1 MVKKNDACFTL
12 ILEYLDKTDAKIP
25 RMQTARRTSLTINVV
40 EQFVL
45 LDLDVI
51 LMKRLVTL
59 GRGGSG
65 KTTFVSLMTKYF
77 IEKGETPILLIDAD
91 PDQNLSE
98 MLGIDLKEAGKRT
111 ISELLVETFLESGGT
126 TVGVPPSKRI
136 ESKIWELGLYEGEN
150 FDFMAIGTKFIEG
163 CYCLPNN
170 ALKNALDGLI
180 KSYEYVIIDSP
191 GGLEH
196 LNRRISSVIDDM
208 FDIIDPSQKSFHHVE
223 RAYKIAKE
231 IKIDFNNFYIV
242 GGNRVPEDLES
253 EVAKR
258 TNLEYLGKIN
268 YDKEVESYVLY
279 GKSLLE
285 LPETSTAYNSVKKIL
300 QKAGY

>member
-1 MVKKNDACFTL
+1 
-12 ILEYLDKTDAKIP
+12 
-25 RMQTARRTSLTINVV
+25 
-40 EQFVL
+40 
-45 LDLDVI
+45 
-51 LMKRLVTL
+51 MKRLVTM

-65 KTTFVSLMTKYF
+65 KTAFVALMTKYF

-98 MLGIDLKEAGKRT
+98 MLGVDLKEEGIKT
-111 ISELLVETFLESGGT
+111 VSELLVETFLEGGGT

-170 ALKNALDGLI
+170 ALKNALEGLT
-180 KSYEYVIIDSP
+180 KSYTYVLIDSP

-196 LNRRISSVIDDM
+196 LNRRIASKVDDI

-223 RAYKIAKE
+223 RAYKVAKE
-231 IKIDFNNFYIV
+231 VKIDFNNFYVV
-242 GGNRVPEDLES
+242 GGNRVPEELES
-253 EVAKR
+253 EVGKR
-258 TNLEYLGKIN
+258 TKMEYLGKIS
-268 YDKEVESYVLY
+268 YDKEV
-279 GKSLLE
+279 
-285 LPETSTAYNSVKKIL
+285 
-300 QKAGY
+300 

>member
-1 MVKKNDACFTL
+1 
-12 ILEYLDKTDAKIP
+12 
-25 RMQTARRTSLTINVV
+25 
-40 EQFVL
+40 
-45 LDLDVI
+45 
-51 LMKRLVTL
+51 MKRLVTM

-65 KTTFVSLMTKYF
+65 KTTFVSLITKYF

-98 MLGIDLKEAGKRT
+98 MLGIDLKDAGKRT
-111 ISELLVETFLESGGT
+111 ISELLVETFLERGGT

-136 ESKIWELGLYEGEN
+136 ESKIWELGLYEGDN

-170 ALKNALDGLI
+170 ALKNALNGLI
-180 KSYEYVIIDSP
+180 KSYRYVIIDSP

-196 LNRRISSVIDDM
+196 LNRRISSKIDDI

-231 IKIDFNNFYIV
+231 IDIEFNNFYVI

-253 EVAKR
+253 EVEKR
-258 TNLEYLGKIN
+258 TKLEYLGKIS
-268 YDKEVESYVLY
+268 YDKDVENYVLH
-279 GKSLLE
+279 GKSLLDITE
-285 LPETSTAYNSVKKIL
+285 SSVAYSSIKKIM

>member
-1 MVKKNDACFTL
+1 
-12 ILEYLDKTDAKIP
+12 
-25 RMQTARRTSLTINVV
+25 
-40 EQFVL
+40 
-45 LDLDVI
+45 
-51 LMKRLVTL
+51 MKRLVTM

-65 KTTFVSLMTKYF
+65 KTAFVALMTKYF

-98 MLGIDLKEAGKRT
+98 MLGVDLKEEGRKT
-111 ISELLVETFLESGGT
+111 VSELLVETFLEGGGT

-170 ALKNALDGLI
+170 ALKNALEGLT
-180 KSYEYVIIDSP
+180 KSYTYVLIDSP

-196 LNRRISSVIDDM
+196 LNRRIASKVDDI

-223 RAYKIAKE
+223 RAYKVAKE
-231 IKIDFNNFYIV
+231 VKIDFNNFYVV
-242 GGNRVPEDLES
+242 GGNRVPEELES
-253 EVAKR
+253 EVGKR
-258 TNLEYLGKIN
+258 TKLEYLGKIS
-268 YDKEVESYVLY
+268 YDKEVENYVLY
-279 GKSLLE
+279 GKSLLD
-285 LPETSTAYNSVKKIL
+285 LPETSLAYNSVKKVL

>member
-1 MVKKNDACFTL
+1 
-12 ILEYLDKTDAKIP
+12 
-25 RMQTARRTSLTINVV
+25 
-40 EQFVL
+40 
-45 LDLDVI
+45 
-51 LMKRLVTL
+51 MKRLVTM

-98 MLGIDLKEAGKRT
+98 MLGIDLKEVGKKT
-111 ISELLVETFLESGGT
+111 VSELLVETFLESGGT

-136 ESKIWELGLYEGEN
+136 ESKIWELGLYEGQN

-170 ALKNALDGLI
+170 ALKNALQGLI
-180 KSYEYVIIDSP
+180 KAYQYVIIDSP

-196 LNRRISSVIDDM
+196 LNRRISSKIDDI

-223 RAYKIAKE
+223 RAYKIANE
-231 IKIDFNNFYIV
+231 IKIEFNNFYVV
-242 GGNRVPEDLES
+242 GGNRVPEDLEA
-253 EVAKR
+253 EVTKR
-258 TNLEYLGKIN
+258 TKLEYLGKIS
-268 YDKEVESYVLY
+268 YDKEVENYVLY
-279 GKSLLE
+279 GKSLLD
-285 LPETSTAYNSVKKIL
+285 LPETSIAYNSVKEIL

>member
-1 MVKKNDACFTL
+1 
-12 ILEYLDKTDAKIP
+12 
-25 RMQTARRTSLTINVV
+25 
-40 EQFVL
+40 
-45 LDLDVI
+45 
-51 LMKRLVTL
+51 MKRLVTM

-65 KTTFVSLMTKYF
+65 KTTFVSLMAKYF

-98 MLGIDLKEAGKRT
+98 MLGIDLKEEGKRT

-136 ESKIWELGLYEGEN
+136 ESKIWELGLYEGRN
-150 FDFMAIGTKFIEG
+150 FDLMAIGTKFIEG

-180 KSYEYVIIDSP
+180 KSYLYVIIDSP

-196 LNRRISSVIDDM
+196 LNRRISSKIDDI

-231 IKIDFNNFYIV
+231 INIEFNNFYVI

-258 TNLEYLGKIN
+258 TKLEYLGKIS
-268 YDKEVESYVLY
+268 YDEEVEKYVLY

-285 LPETSTAYNSVKKIL
+285 LPEKSIAYDSVKKIL
-300 QKAGY
+300 QKANY

>member
-1 MVKKNDACFTL
+1 
-12 ILEYLDKTDAKIP
+12 
-25 RMQTARRTSLTINVV
+25 
-40 EQFVL
+40 
-45 LDLDVI
+45 
-51 LMKRLVTL
+51 MKRIVTL

-98 MLGIDLKEAGKRT
+98 MLGIDLHVQGNKT
-111 ISELLVETFLESGGT
+111 ISELLVDTFMESGGT

-136 ESKIWELGLYEGEN
+136 ESKIWETGLYEGEN

-170 ALKNALDGLI
+170 ALKTALAGLT
-180 KSYEYVIIDSP
+180 KTYKYVIIDSP

-196 LNRRISSVIDDM
+196 LNRRIASEVDDM

-223 RAYKIAKE
+223 RAYKIAKDVD
-231 IKIDFNNFYIV
+231 IKFKNFYV
-242 GGNRVPEDLES
+242 VAGNRVPEALEE
-253 EVAKR
+253 EVQKR
-258 TNLEYLGKIN
+258 INLKYLGKVS
-268 YDKEVESYVLY
+268 YDEQVEESVLK
-279 GKSLLE
+279 GKSLIE
-285 LPETSTAYNSVKKIL
+285 LPETSPAYVSVKKIL

>member
-1 MVKKNDACFTL
+1 
-12 ILEYLDKTDAKIP
+12 
-25 RMQTARRTSLTINVV
+25 
-40 EQFVL
+40 
-45 LDLDVI
+45 
-51 LMKRLVTL
+51 MKRIVTM

-65 KTTFVSLMTKYF
+65 KTTFVALMTKYF

-111 ISELLVETFLESGGT
+111 VSELLVETFLESGGT

-136 ESKIWELGLYEGEN
+136 ESKIWELGLYEGEH

-180 KSYEYVIIDSP
+180 KSYQYVIIDSP

-196 LNRRISSVIDDM
+196 LNRRIASKIDDI

-231 IKIDFNNFYIV
+231 IKIDFNNFYVV
-242 GGNRVPEDLES
+242 GGNRVPEDLET

-258 TNLEYLGKIN
+258 TKLEYLGKIS
-268 YDKEVESYVLY
+268 YDKEVENYVLY
-279 GKSLLE
+279 GKPILD
-285 LPETSTAYNSVKKIL
+285 LPETSVAFNSVKKIL

>member
-1 MVKKNDACFTL
+1 MKK
-12 ILEYLDKTDAKIP
+12 I
-25 RMQTARRTSLTINVV
+25 
-40 EQFVL
+40 
-45 LDLDVI
+45 
-51 LMKRLVTL
+51 VTL

-77 IEKGETPILLIDAD
+77 IEKNETPILLIDAD

-98 MLGIDLKEAGKRT
+98 MLGIDLTTEGNKT
-111 ISELLVETFLESGGT
+111 ISELLVETFMDSGGT

-136 ESKIWELGLYEGEN
+136 ESKIWETGLYEGEN

-170 ALKNALDGLI
+170 ALKTALGGLT
-180 KSYEYVIIDSP
+180 KSYKYVIIDSP

-196 LNRRISSVIDDM
+196 LNRRIASEVDDM

-231 IKIDFNNFYIV
+231 VDIKFNNFYV
-242 GGNRVPEDLES
+242 VSGNRVPESLET
-253 EVAKR
+253 EVQNR
-258 TNLEYLGKIN
+258 INLKYLGKIS
-268 YDKEVESYVLY
+268 YDKEVEKAILK
-279 GKSLLE
+279 GTSLID
-285 LPETSTAYNSVKKIL
+285 LPETSPAYVSVKKIL

>member
-1 MVKKNDACFTL
+1 
-12 ILEYLDKTDAKIP
+12 
-25 RMQTARRTSLTINVV
+25 
-40 EQFVL
+40 
-45 LDLDVI
+45 
-51 LMKRLVTL
+51 MKRIVTM

-98 MLGIDLKEAGKRT
+98 MLGIDLKEAGKKT
-111 ISELLVETFLESGGT
+111 VSELLVETFLESGGT

-136 ESKIWELGLYEGEN
+136 ESKIWELGLYEGKH

-180 KSYEYVIIDSP
+180 KSYQYVIIDSP

-196 LNRRISSVIDDM
+196 LNRRIASNVDDM
-208 FDIIDPSQKSFHHVE
+208 FDIIDPSQKSFHHVQ

-231 IKIDFNNFYIV
+231 INIEFNNFYVI
-242 GGNRVPEDLES
+242 GGNRVPEDLET
-253 EVAKR
+253 EVEKR
-258 TNLEYLGKIN
+258 TKLEYLGKIS
-268 YDKEVESYVLY
+268 YDKEVENYVLY
-279 GKSLLE
+279 GKSLLD
-285 LPETSTAYNSVKKIL
+285 LPETSIAYNSVKKIL